1 MSVLKLSNEQNVE
14 EFLTITQPVL
24 NKKKRLSAYMLYDG
38 ETFSL
43 RMPTMLKAPFGVKEY
58 SNNGE
63 GADSYSLNVSAFP
76 LNKKNKDSVNDF
88 FDAIEMIDKKMIDYA
103 LNNSE
108 AIFGKGK
115 KYKAGQHEAVVEALY
130 TPTVKTG
137 ENKDGNPYPRRL
149 QAKIRGKYDEPTRPN
164 LQVYLDSQDDIN
176 DESFTFANLCELIPT
191 GTFID
196 MICQPNIW
204 FINGRFGITW
214 NVRQVKIHQSKK
226 ATLKSYAFSDHDD
239 SDDDNS
245 DADENSNADDNSDAD
260 ENSNADDNSDAD
272 VETPVATG

>member
-1 MSVLKLSNEQNVE
+1 MSVIKLSNVQNVE
-14 EFLTITQPVL
+14 DLLSITKPTL
-24 NKKKRLSAYMLYDG
+24 NKRKKLTAYMLYDG
-38 ETFSL
+38 ETFSI
-43 RMPTMLKAPFGVKEY
+43 RMPAMLKAPFGVKEY

-76 LNKKNKDSVNDF
+76 LNKKNKDSVNEF
-88 FDAIEMIDKKMIDYA
+88 FDALEQMDKKMIQYA
-103 LNNSE
+103 LENSE

-115 KYKAGQHEAVVEALY
+115 KYKVGQHEAVVEALY

-164 LQVYLDSQDDIN
+164 VQVYLDSQEDIN
-176 DESFTFANLCELIPT
+176 NDSFTFANLCELIPT
-191 GTFID
+191 GSFID

-226 ATLKSYAFSDHDD
+226 ATLKSYAFSDHEESDGEGDD
-239 SDDDNS
+239 SDEAENS
-245 DADENSNADDNSDAD
+245 DADDNSDAD
-260 ENSNADDNSDAD
+260 E
-272 VETPVATG
+272 ETPVVTG